1 MEQVQEFLR
10 QPLVQSAI
18 AGLVSAAAVDIA
30 AFRSWQSWND
40 AAQYSWTTASF
51 RWFQGALL
59 GVLTG
64 IGLGAIA

>member
-10 QPLVQSAI
+10 QPLVQSTVTGI
-18 AGLVSAAAVDIA
+18 VTAAAVDIA

-40 AAQYSWTTASF
+40 AANYSWSVAAF

-59 GVLTG
+59 GFLTG
-64 IGLGAIA
+64 IGLGAI